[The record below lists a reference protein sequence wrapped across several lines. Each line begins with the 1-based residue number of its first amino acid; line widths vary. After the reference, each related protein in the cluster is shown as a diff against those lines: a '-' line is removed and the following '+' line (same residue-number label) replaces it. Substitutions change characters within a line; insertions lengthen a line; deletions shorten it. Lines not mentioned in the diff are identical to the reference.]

1 MVRTQ
6 NAKML
11 HELLDAKLVVIEDCG
26 HMLNLESPERYRAP
40 TQLLSLLFVCGVWWP
55 EARPAGADVMVVA
68 CQQIQRRAGGVPQRE
83 R

>member
-1 MVRTQ
+1 MLVLTGVPLAWAQQMVRTQ

-40 TQLLSLLFVCGVWWP
+40 PSASLSFRVRRVVVRVDQP
-55 EARPAGADVMVVA
+55 ELM
-68 CQQIQRRAGGVPQRE
+68 
-83 R
+83 